1 MKMEGKKMFEVY
13 SSKRGR
19 PRKERQKTIKDI
31 LSFAVGWRRTIV
43 GCYNIRLVGC
53 AEGMV
58 VTLSPREFVRLFPDA
73 TANAAS
79 GVAYLSVKRAEELGF
94 TFARTIEEMTI
105 A

>member
-1 MKMEGKKMFEVY
+1 MFEVY

-31 LSFAVGWRRTIV
+31 LSFAIGFRRTIV

-53 AEGMV
+53 TEGTV

-73 TANAAS
+73 RANAAS

-94 TFARTIEEMTI
+94 TFAKEIEEVII

>member
-1 MKMEGKKMFEVY
+1 MFEVY
-13 SSKRGR
+13 DFSAERPKRGR
-19 PRKERQKTIKDI
+19 PRKDSPKTIKEA
-31 LSFAVGWRRTIV
+31 LSFAIGWRRTIV

-53 AEGMV
+53 TEGTV
-58 VTLSPREFVRLFPDA
+58 VTLSPQEFVRLFPDA
-73 TANAAS
+73 TVNAAS